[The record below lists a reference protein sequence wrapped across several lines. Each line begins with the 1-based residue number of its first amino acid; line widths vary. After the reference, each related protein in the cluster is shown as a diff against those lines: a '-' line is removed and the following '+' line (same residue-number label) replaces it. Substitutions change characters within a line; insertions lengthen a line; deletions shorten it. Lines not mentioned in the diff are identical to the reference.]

1 MMRRLC
7 AWCLKDIE
15 TGEQLTD
22 VEYIKVDA
30 THGMC
35 EACYKLEGDK
45 AFGLC
50 PKCGAHLENWK
61 ETFGEDHSCPGAL

>member
-1 MMRRLC
+1 MRRLC
-7 AWCLKDIE
+7 SWCLKDIE

-22 VEYIKVDA
+22 AEYKAEVDA

-61 ETFGEDHSCPGAL
+61 ETFGEDHTCPGEL